1 MSDKYPRRHH
11 CKILEDNQHASCFII
26 QHSKLIICY
35 NFPVSMIFSSISAN
49 PFGSRIRYCIWLKP
63 SKTGKF
69 PYGYACITGISVFE
83 MFFLTSE
90 LPECISLQSFRQLRK
105 WLVFQTVRKLPL
117 QILVG
122 QISSRFDEVWLYRLI
137 FAPHDV
143 FKRFSGSGDKST
155 AD

>member
-26 QHSKLIICY
+26 QHSKFIICY
-35 NFPVSMIFSSISAN
+35 IFPVSMIFSSISAN

-69 PYGYACITGISVFE
+69 PYGYACITAFLYLKCSSLLPNSQNVF
-83 MFFLTSE
+83 
-90 LPECISLQSFRQLRK
+90 SLQSFRQLRK

-117 QILVG
+117 QIPVG
-122 QISSRFDEVWLYRLI
+122 QIFSRFDEVMALS
-137 FAPHDV
+137 PHL
-143 FKRFSGSGDKST
+143 RT
-155 AD
+155 T